1 MQRMAHKP
9 GKRRSTNGS
18 PGIRRGRGARSAG
31 NLAMRDK
38 TAGNGL
44 GQVLH
49 QRGRRMTRQR
59 QAVFDAVVA
68 AGGHPSAEQVFARV
82 RRQLP
87 HVSLATVYNSL
98 EALVDCG
105 QLSRVPRTD
114 RGPARYDPRRDAHH
128 HARCVACSKV
138 WDIDEKAIDVRSRTA
153 LRGLK
158 PVGYKVEVIVEC
170 PATCPGDSRGCM
182 ATAPKRH

>member
-1 MQRMAHKP
+1 MNF
-9 GKRRSTNGS
+9 G
-18 PGIRRGRGARSAG
+18 
-31 NLAMRDK
+31 LRDN
-38 TAGNGL
+38 TERNGL

-68 AGGHPSAEQVFARV
+68 AGGHPSAEQVFERV

-87 HVSLATVYNSL
+87 SVSLATVYNSL

-114 RGPARYDPRRDAHH
+114 RGPARYDPRRDTHH

-138 WDIDEKAIDVRSRTA
+138 WDIDQKAIDVRSKAA
-153 LRGLK
+153 LRGFK
-158 PVGYKVEVIVEC
+158 PVGYKVEVLVEC
-170 PATCPGDSRGCM
+170 PTTCPGDSRVCVS
-182 ATAPKRH
+182 ASHAKRR